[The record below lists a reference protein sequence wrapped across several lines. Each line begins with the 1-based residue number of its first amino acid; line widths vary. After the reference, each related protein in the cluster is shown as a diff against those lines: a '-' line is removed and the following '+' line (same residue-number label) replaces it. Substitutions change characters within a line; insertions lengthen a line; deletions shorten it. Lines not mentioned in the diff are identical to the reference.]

1 MRMTIETK
9 IKLHSYAVNCFKE
22 FPCYKKH
29 IEKLKIE
36 RLKNVDLLTELPF
49 YKGLNKIKADHAF
62 KGYAQTFRV
71 EIVDRKNPICQS
83 NASKLAIKALF
94 SDLLNETKGFRYQI
108 TMKILLKKYKIS
120 EIEFAPAYFNST
132 MKTVI
137 NYKTGLEDSFQEIL
151 YRIGNWINKGSG

>member
-1 MRMTIETK
+1 M
-9 IKLHSYAVNCFKE
+9 
-22 FPCYKKH
+22 
-29 IEKLKIE
+29 
-36 RLKNVDLLTELPF
+36 TELPF

-83 NASKLAIKALF
+83 NANKLAIKALF
-94 SDLLNETKGFRYQI
+94 SDLLNETKGFRYQV
-108 TMKILLKKYKIS
+108 TMKVLLKKYKIS

-132 MKTVI
+132 VKTVI

-151 YRIGNWINKGSG
+151 YRIGNWINKGSGWITESIDAQYINISTYRPLLEVKLLQLPVKLRNAKKD

>member
-1 MRMTIETK
+1 M
-9 IKLHSYAVNCFKE
+9 
-22 FPCYKKH
+22 
-29 IEKLKIE
+29 
-36 RLKNVDLLTELPF
+36 TELPF

-83 NASKLAIKALF
+83 NANKLAIKALF
-94 SDLLNETKGFRYQI
+94 SDLLNETKGFRYQV
-108 TMKILLKKYKIS
+108 TMKVLLKKYKIS

-132 MKTVI
+132 VKTVI

-151 YRIGNWINKGSG
+151 YRIGNWINKGSGWIIESIDAQYINISTYRPLLEVKLLQLPVKLRNAKKD

>member
-1 MRMTIETK
+1 M
-9 IKLHSYAVNCFKE
+9 
-22 FPCYKKH
+22 
-29 IEKLKIE
+29 
-36 RLKNVDLLTELPF
+36 TELPF

-83 NASKLAIKALF
+83 NANKLAIKALF
-94 SDLLNETKGFRYQI
+94 SDLLNETKGFRYQV
-108 TMKILLKKYKIS
+108 TMKVLLKKYKIS

-132 MKTVI
+132 VKTVI

-151 YRIGNWINKGSG
+151 YRIGHWINKGSG